1 MLTLSQKGNIYWT
14 LIICHAPC
22 MHHALFPNARQSLQY
37 LVNTDTLVQSPEN
50 WLCNLPNIIEPK
62 NVAAQD
68 WNPVEIYSK
77 ATPFFYYM
85 TPISLSWSSNTNLLV
100 LKWSWML
107 TGWNKVIQPCSNTGK
122 DWHKAKFT
130 TVVSMLCCLSKEE
143 NSFYRRGKS
152 GPWKGFDR
160 IEQTAFKHVNEF
172 SAGNVD
178 PFWHSPNFIMVL
190 GWWFTEEG
198 IFMLTRNVDLG

>member
-1 MLTLSQKGNIYWT
+1 
-14 LIICHAPC
+14 
-22 MHHALFPNARQSLQY
+22 
-37 LVNTDTLVQSPEN
+37 
-50 WLCNLPNIIEPK
+50 
-62 NVAAQD
+62 
-68 WNPVEIYSK
+68 
-77 ATPFFYYM
+77 
-85 TPISLSWSSNTNLLV
+85 
-100 LKWSWML
+100 ML
-107 TGWNKVIQPCSNTGK
+107 TGWNKVIQPCSHTGK

-178 PFWHSPNFIMVL
+178 PFWQSPNFIMVL

-198 IFMLTRNVDLG
+198 IFMLTRNVDLGWKYHGMECDPMRLSPGSFILREECGASVSAEQLMTRDRMQRWDPCGRTWGVVSPGVFICPCP